1 MADRDAW
8 KKAESLSKIFA
19 AVLIPVVLGVASL
32 LANQALEK
40 SKTRD
45 ELLKQAID
53 VVFLFKSDQMAGAD
67 KTFESRSPFKPTGY
81 YTSSRW
87 AGGLAISGKVFISY
101 RRSDSAG
108 YAGRVW
114 DRLERDLGRHSLFM
128 DVAAIPLGTN
138 FPKVLHEEVAKCDV
152 LLAMIGPNWLDA
164 RDDLGPLADV
174 SLAEAE
180 HKNRRLDDPNDY
192 VRIEIAQ
199 ALQRGIPVIPI
210 LLDSATIPKADQ
222 LPEDLKEL
230 ASRNGMH
237 IHHASFHDDMNRLIR
252 ELKTGGLAISGK
264 VFISYRR
271 SDSAAYAGRV
281 WDRLERDLG
290 RDFLFMDVDA
300 IPLGA
305 NFPTV
310 LHEEVAKC
318 SVLLAVI
325 GPNWLLV
332 DEHGN
337 RRLDDPNDWMRVE
350 IAAALQRNIPVI
362 PILLDGAKI
371 PRADQLPEDLKE
383 LASRQGMHILH
394 ASFHDDMNRLVRE
407 LKGHLDQAGSSDEQT
422 AADAQQSDPAVAQ
435 GAHSLKVLRGQR
447 IRRHDLPSA
456 RRAGFQ
462 TKPEPP
468 MGGKS

>member
-252 ELKTGGLAISGK
+252 ELKG
-264 VFISYRR
+264 
-271 SDSAAYAGRV
+271 
-281 WDRLERDLG
+281 
-290 RDFLFMDVDA
+290 
-300 IPLGA
+300 
-305 NFPTV
+305 
-310 LHEEVAKC
+310 
-318 SVLLAVI
+318 
-325 GPNWLLV
+325 
-332 DEHGN
+332 
-337 RRLDDPNDWMRVE
+337 
-350 IAAALQRNIPVI
+350 Q
-362 PILLDGAKI
+362 
-371 PRADQLPEDLKE
+371 
-383 LASRQGMHILH
+383 
-394 ASFHDDMNRLVRE
+394 
-407 LKGHLDQAGSSDEQT
+407 LDQAVSSDERT

-435 GAHSLKVLRGQR
+435 GAHSLKVLRGQP
-447 IRRHDLPSA
+447 IRRHDLQSA
-456 RRAGFQ
+456 RRVGQ

-468 MGGKS
+468 MGGKNSVNISAPSEPLARNL